1 MDCMSAIRDGG
12 KDLLSDADSLCY
24 YTGNDRDV
32 KSFFAY
38 LPPNRGRLGGEV
50 MDMDIDRLSDRD
62 YRAYVAARAG
72 PSPMAKDLCWA
83 FLVGGLICAA
93 GQALLDG
100 YRALGLDERLAGTAV
115 SVTLIAAAA
124 LLTGVGVFDRIAKRA
139 GAGTLVPIT
148 GFANAVVSP
157 AMEFR
162 QEGLVTGTAAKLFTV
177 AGPVLVYGISASV
190 LYGLLLYIARLF

>member
-1 MDCMSAIRDGG
+1 
-12 KDLLSDADSLCY
+12 
-24 YTGNDRDV
+24 
-32 KSFFAY
+32 
-38 LPPNRGRLGGEV
+38 

-62 YRAYVAARAG
+62 YQAYVEAKAG

-83 FLVGGLICAA
+83 FFVGGLICVV

-100 YRALGLDERLAGTAV
+100 YQALGLDERLAGTAV
-115 SVTLIAAAA
+115 AVTLIA

-148 GFANAVVSP
+148 GFANAVVAP

-162 QEGLVTGTAAKLFTV
+162 QEGFVTGTAAKLFTV

-190 LYGLLLYIARLF
+190 LYGLILCVARLF